1 MGKFIRYTK
10 KPRLK
15 NPILIA
21 AWPGMGDVAL
31 KAALYLRDKLNAV
44 EFANFFSREHFSP
57 SSVWVEEG
65 VIGVPTLPVG
75 KFYFYKNPRGER
87 DIIIFVSDAQPLIE
101 KGYDYA
107 SHIIDFAKTQKVEL
121 VYTFAAMPLPIEF
134 GQASKVHGVA
144 TKKEI
149 LDDYAKAGVKAMPT
163 GQISGLNGLILG
175 VAKEF
180 QIDGICLLGEIPL
193 YTIQIENPYASIA
206 ILSVLSGILNI
217 PVDLS
222 DLYKHAQK
230 MNQEVEQL
238 VDYLK
243 NPAEEERPIDQKEID
258 QLKKGLSS
266 ASSLPASASR
276 RIHDLFQMARK
287 DFSKAREL
295 KDELDKWNVYEQYE
309 DSFLDLFKKF
319 PNKDN

>member
-1 MGKFIRYTK
+1 MGKYIRFTK

-31 KAALYLRDKLNAV
+31 KAALYLRDKLKAT
-44 EFANFFSREHFSP
+44 EFAAFFSRDHFSP

-65 VIGVPTLPVG
+65 VIGIPTLPVG
-75 KFYFYKNPRGER
+75 KFYFYKNPRR
-87 DIIIFVSDAQPLIE
+87 DQDIIIFISDAQPLIE

-107 SHIIDFAKTQKVEL
+107 SHIIDFAKSQKVGL
-121 VYTFAAMPLPIEF
+121 VYTFAAMPLPIEY
-134 GQASKVHGVA
+134 GHASKVHGVA

-149 LDDYAKAGVKAMPT
+149 LDNFLKMGIKAMPT

-175 VAKEF
+175 VAKEC
-180 QIDGICLLGEIPL
+180 QMDGVCLLGEIPL

-206 ILSVLSGILNI
+206 ILSALSNILKI
-217 PVDLS
+217 AVDLS
-222 DLYKHAQK
+222 DLHKHAQK
-230 MNQEVEQL
+230 MDQEIEQL

-243 NPAEEERPIDQKEID
+243 NPQEEEKPIDQKEID

-276 RIHDLFQMARK
+276 RIHELFQMAQK

-295 KDELDKWNVYEQYE
+295 KNELDKWNVYEQYE
-309 DSFLDLFKKF
+309 DSFLDLFKKL
-319 PNKDN
+319 PKKDN